1 VFVLDYIGAQSS
13 LTGGATKL
21 KFQEP
26 IVDLGTYGYVAFTWE
41 FALGIL
47 SVILIDIV
55 LAGDNA
61 VVIAMAAQTV
71 PLEKR
76 TKTII
81 FGAGFAVL
89 LRVALAFFASQ
100 LLRFSFVKLIG
111 GLLILWIAV
120 KLLTEDTAAHES
132 RHEAKSMWQ
141 AIWIIVVAD
150 ASMSLDNILALA
162 GASQGNLFLLIFGLA
177 LSIPLVIF
185 ASTILAQLMDR
196 YPIIIYIGAAILGKV
211 GAELIFTDAVV
222 QRWVHVTKT
231 GIYGLEALF
240 AVGVVLLGWYLSRKK
255 IKMREHAMSSI
266 EQAPEEIQALP
277 EDKIT

>member
-1 VFVLDYIGAQSS
+1 M
-13 LTGGATKL
+13 
-21 KFQEP
+21 
-26 IVDLGTYGYVAFTWE
+26 DLGTFGHVAFTWE
-41 FALGIL
+41 FALGIF

-71 PLEKR
+71 PTDKR
-76 TKTII
+76 RKTIF

-100 LLRFSFVKLIG
+100 LLRFSYVKLVG

-120 KLLTEDTAAHES
+120 KLLTEDAAAHES
-132 RHEAKSMWQ
+132 KYAAKSVWQ

-162 GASQGNLFLLIFGLA
+162 GVSQGNLFLLIFGLG
-177 LSIPLVIF
+177 LSIPLVIY
-185 ASTILAQLMDR
+185 ASTLLARLMDR
-196 YPIIIYIGAAILGKV
+196 YPIIIYIGAAVLGKV

-222 QRWVHVTKT
+222 RRWVHIPKM
-231 GIYGLEALF
+231 GIHGLEILF
-240 AVGVVLLGWYLSRKK
+240 AVGVVFLGWYLSRKK
-255 IKMREHAMSSI
+255 IKTREHAGSST
-266 EQAPEEIQALP
+266 EQAPEGIQSLP